1 MPNGVML
8 VSECSFSSSI
18 CTGAC
23 LVLYRCLMTPSCPC
37 SCSLFF
43 KQRTHTHTHMH
54 CKGTGDST
62 EHEAPGLGNKDT
74 TALRTVGAE
83 LTKEQRSSTSHI
95 GRRSDRS
102 SGRQRTSKPAQQMTT
117 DGTSARSAHKGPEEQ
132 TAATWRCTYTHAQKR
147 RGTKPTCLERAVRT
161 Q

>member
-1 MPNGVML
+1 MMMPNGVML

-23 LVLYRCLMTPSCPC
+23 LELDCCLMTPSCPC
-37 SCSLFF
+37 SLFSSNA
-43 KQRTHTHTHMH
+43 HTHMH

-83 LTKEQRSSTSHI
+83 LTKEQRSSTSHS
-95 GRRSDRS
+95 SDRH
-102 SGRQRTSKPAQQMTT
+102 SGRQRTSKPAQQMTR

-147 RGTKPTCLERAVRT
+147 RGTKPTCLERAVRM

>member
-23 LVLYRCLMTPSCPC
+23 LELYCCLMPPSCPC
-37 SCSLFF
+37 FCSLFL
-43 KQRTHTHTHMH
+43 KQRTHTHTH
-54 CKGTGDST
+54 TGGST
-62 EHEAPGLGNKDT
+62 EREASELGNKDT

-83 LTKEQRSSTSHI
+83 LTKEQRSSTSHS
-95 GRRSDRS
+95 SDRN
-102 SGRQRTSKPAQQMTT
+102 SGRQRTSKPAQQMTR

>member
-1 MPNGVML
+1 MMMPNGFML

-23 LVLYRCLMTPSCPC
+23 LVLYCCLMTPSCPC

-62 EHEAPGLGNKDT
+62 EHEASELGNKDT

-83 LTKEQRSSTSHI
+83 LTKEQRSSTSHS
-95 GRRSDRS
+95 SDRN
-102 SGRQRTSKPAQQMTT
+102 SGRQRTSKPAQQMTR

-147 RGTKPTCLERAVRT
+147 RGIKPTCLERAVRT